1 MSRVLRTP
9 ISVLLREVVVAYFLF
24 IDESGREF
32 HDQSYEVLAGVAIE
46 DRDLWNLVKEFQE
59 LEIKHFGVR
68 YTLGQRE
75 LKAKKILKSK
85 VFRHAGETDPIPLEE
100 RRALARQCLLSGPT
114 AGFRQMCALAQAK
127 LAYVDDVLETCG
139 RFRCKA
145 FASIVKNPGSASV
158 FNDYLRKDYA
168 YLFERFFYFLEDTDP
183 NASGIIVFDELEKS
197 KSHLL
202 VQQMDRYFKRTAK
215 GQQRAGQIIPEPFFV
230 HSDLTTG
237 IQLADIAAYLLSWG
251 FRTGDLAKP
260 KRDNLTPFVDRLCR
274 LRHRTVRHVD
284 GIENFEIWSLAVIS
298 DLRTRDEQFIT

>member
-1 MSRVLRTP
+1 
-9 ISVLLREVVVAYFLF
+9 VAYFLF

-32 HDQSYEVLAGVAIE
+32 HNQSYEVLAGVAIG
-46 DRDLWNLVKEFQE
+46 DRDLWNLVKTLQE
-59 LEIKHFGVR
+59 LEMKHFGAR
-68 YTLGQRE
+68 YTFGHRE

-85 VFRHAGETDPIPLEE
+85 VFRHAGETDPIPAEE
-100 RRALARQCLLSGPT
+100 RRELSRLCLVAGPT

-145 FASIVKNPGSASV
+145 FGSIVKNPGATPLPDD
-158 FNDYLRKDYA
+158 FLRKDYA

-183 NASGIIVFDELEKS
+183 NASGIVVFDELEKS

-215 GQQRAGQIIPEPFFV
+215 GQQRAAQIIPEPFFV

-237 IQLADIAAYLLSWG
+237 VQLADIAAYLLSWG
-251 FRTGDLAKP
+251 FRTGDLTKP
-260 KRDNLTPFVDRLCR
+260 KRDNLAPFVDRLCR
-274 LRHRTVRHVD
+274 LRHRTIRHID
-284 GIENFEIWSLAVIS
+284 EIENFEIWSFAVIS